1 MTKILWT
8 SGYTAAEL
16 ERAQTRFRISFPPDL
31 VELLRNRRPVEGP
44 DWNDEQE
51 VVSSLAWPFE
61 GLLIDVEKKG
71 LWWPEWGDRPTEVTD
86 REDVLRAVVSKAPK
100 LIPILAHRYLP
111 ATPNVA
117 GNPIFSVYG
126 SDTIHYGAN
135 LADYFDREENRRDE
149 QPWTELREIDFW
161 SELVRRNG
169 SYDEPEVYD

>member
-1 MTKILWT
+1 M
-8 SGYTAAEL
+8 
-16 ERAQTRFRISFPPDL
+16 
-31 VELLRNRRPVEGP
+31 
-44 DWNDEQE
+44 
-51 VVSSLAWPFE
+51 
-61 GLLIDVEKKG
+61 
-71 LWWPEWGDRPTEVTD
+71 
-86 REDVLRAVVSKAPK
+86 
-100 LIPILAHRYLP
+100 AHRYLP

-169 SYDEPEVYD
+169 SYDDPEVYD